1 MQQKKFTPSNISAIF
16 AGLSSLEII
25 AFITIV
31 TVGAIARA
39 YFLNQPMRFDES
51 ATVLSYINNNW
62 LGLLNYTAPNNH
74 LLNTVLIKFVTII
87 WGEHPMVIRLPA
99 YLFGCASIVLTFI
112 VCRSLGNSGWF
123 ATFMVATHPYLIL
136 FSANARGYSALTF
149 FTLLFLYISI
159 RYIQTRNHRYSRHLG
174 LIGAIG
180 LFNLPIMLF
189 PIFGITIWIT
199 VQLWRKG
206 ELKPSLI
213 RAFYVPFFVYG
224 FIGCLTLYIP
234 VLVVTGSL
242 NGGLNAAT
250 QMLFN
255 NEFVTSNSSS
265 FFITTL
271 SSYMHN
277 LARVYSQGIS
287 LWFISIVV
295 FLVVTASIGDV
306 RNRQYQTLDLLV
318 FTTLGALL
326 LFVAKHTFP
335 YPRTWIFMLPVV
347 AIIAD
352 RGFGY
357 LIGLSK
363 TNAKWLCFCP
373 AVMTILVIPTLMQ
386 DSRMSRYQ
394 DTGVF
399 EDAPAIAKNIHYLLN
414 TNDSVLAP
422 TIPSNL
428 PLYFYLWYE
437 AKFNPKIAINNTPAN
452 TFIFIPN
459 DRIKLEMYAHPPH
472 PIDISQLR
480 NLHNNSEKVF
490 EFNGSIIY
498 KLKN

>member
-1 MQQKKFTPSNISAIF
+1 
-16 AGLSSLEII
+16 
-25 AFITIV
+25 
-31 TVGAIARA
+31 
-39 YFLNQPMRFDES
+39 
-51 ATVLSYINNNW
+51 
-62 LGLLNYTAPNNH
+62 
-74 LLNTVLIKFVTII
+74 
-87 WGEHPMVIRLPA
+87 
-99 YLFGCASIVLTFI
+99 
-112 VCRSLGNSGWF
+112 
-123 ATFMVATHPYLIL
+123 
-136 FSANARGYSALTF
+136 
-149 FTLLFLYISI
+149 
-159 RYIQTRNHRYSRHLG
+159 
-174 LIGAIG
+174 
-180 LFNLPIMLF
+180 
-189 PIFGITIWIT
+189 
-199 VQLWRKG
+199 
-206 ELKPSLI
+206 
-213 RAFYVPFFVYG
+213 
-224 FIGCLTLYIP
+224 
-234 VLVVTGSL
+234 
-242 NGGLNAAT
+242 
-250 QMLFN
+250 
-255 NEFVTSNSSS
+255 
-265 FFITTL
+265 
-271 SSYMHN
+271 
-277 LARVYSQGIS
+277 
-287 LWFISIVV
+287 
-295 FLVVTASIGDV
+295 
-306 RNRQYQTLDLLV
+306 
-318 FTTLGALL
+318 
-326 LFVAKHTFP
+326 
-335 YPRTWIFMLPVV
+335 MLPVV